1 MKIWEAL
8 IYGLVAGLTGLLPV
22 SFSGHAAVLQDA
34 FALSPLTQGGGLYVR
49 AAITL
54 GLSAAL
60 VLAFPGELQ
69 LTCGELARRPQR
81 GKRARQPSPRRR
93 AVLMGLLALPI
104 GLLSLIWCAA
114 GRAHHAPVAHR
125 RVLLPERPYPVCCG
139 TARRTEGCPRAH
151 APGCAAGRRDS
162 SGRRAA
168 RPVAARPDAGCL
180 PSARPADG
188 FRPALYG
195 DADGLGFSL
204 CEFVYRLLRAVIV
217 GTFSASLWLPML
229 VALVASTVA
238 GYFALQ
244 YLKYLLHREKL
255 RVFFYYCW
263 DAAVIALI
271 LALINA

>member
-93 AVLMGLLALPI
+93 AVLM
-104 GLLSLIWCAA
+104 LSLI
-114 GRAHHAPVAHR
+114 H
-125 RVLLPERPYPVCCG
+125 
-139 TARRTEGCPRAH
+139 
-151 APGCAAGRRDS
+151 
-162 SGRRAA
+162 
-168 RPVAARPDAGCL
+168 
-180 PSARPADG
+180 
-188 FRPALYG
+188 
-195 DADGLGFSL
+195 
-204 CEFVYRLLRAVIV
+204 I
-217 GTFSASLWLPML
+217 
-229 VALVASTVA
+229 
-238 GYFALQ
+238 
-244 YLKYLLHREKL
+244 
-255 RVFFYYCW
+255 
-263 DAAVIALI
+263 
-271 LALINA
+271 

>member
-114 GRAHHAPVAHR
+114 AERITRLSLIAVFFCLNGLVLFAVGRP
-125 RVLLPERPYPVCCG
+125 G
-139 TARRTEGCPRAH
+139 GQKDARALTL
-151 APGCAAGRRDS
+151 
-162 SGRRAA
+162 
-168 RPVAARPDAGCL
+168 PDALLAGATRL
-180 PSARPADG
+180 AM
-188 FRPALYG
+188 LT
-195 DADGLGFSL
+195 LGFSL

-255 RVFFYYCW
+255 RVFSYYCW

>member
-104 GLLSLIWCAA
+104 SLLSLIWCAA
-114 GRAHHAPVAHR
+114 A
-125 RVLLPERPYPVCCG
+125 ERITRLSLIAAFFCLNG
-139 TARRTEGCPRAH
+139 LILF
-151 APGCAAGRRDS
+151 AAGRPGGQKDAPRS
-162 SGRRAA
+162 CSRMRCWQARLVWPPCCPACRRS
-168 RPVAARPDAGCL
+168 V
-180 PSARPADG
+180 
-188 FRPALYG
+188 
-195 DADGLGFSL
+195 
-204 CEFVYRLLRAVIV
+204 
-217 GTFSASLWLPML
+217 
-229 VALVASTVA
+229 
-238 GYFALQ
+238 
-244 YLKYLLHREKL
+244 
-255 RVFFYYCW
+255 
-263 DAAVIALI
+263 
-271 LALINA
+271 

>member
-34 FALSPLTQGGGLYVR
+34 FALSPLM
-49 AAITL
+49 
-54 GLSAAL
+54 
-60 VLAFPGELQ
+60 Q

-114 GRAHHAPVAHR
+114 A
-125 RVLLPERPYPVCCG
+125 ERITRLSLIAAFFCLNG
-139 TARRTEGCPRAH
+139 LILF
-151 APGCAAGRRDS
+151 AAGRPGGQKDA
-162 SGRRAA
+162 RALML
-168 RPVAARPDAGCL
+168 PDALLAGATRLAAVL
-180 PSARPADG
+180 PGLSPLGLTLAVCRLRDLRMD
-188 FRPALYG
+188 FALRFT
-195 DADGLGFSL
+195 AMLTLGFSL
-204 CEFVYRLLRAVIV
+204 CEFVYRLLRAVVV
-217 GTFSASLWLPML
+217 GAFSASLWLPML

-255 RVFFYYCW
+255 RVFSYYCW

>member
-69 LTCGELARRPQR
+69 LTCG
-81 GKRARQPSPRRR
+81 
-93 AVLMGLLALPI
+93 
-104 GLLSLIWCAA
+104 
-114 GRAHHAPVAHR
+114 
-125 RVLLPERPYPVCCG
+125 
-139 TARRTEGCPRAH
+139 
-151 APGCAAGRRDS
+151 RRDS

-195 DADGLGFSL
+195 DADA
-204 CEFVYRLLRAVIV
+204 RLFAV
-217 GTFSASLWLPML
+217 
-229 VALVASTVA
+229 
-238 GYFALQ
+238 
-244 YLKYLLHREKL
+244 
-255 RVFFYYCW
+255 
-263 DAAVIALI
+263 
-271 LALINA
+271 

>member
-114 GRAHHAPVAHR
+114 AERITRLSLIAAFFCLNGL
-125 RVLLPERPYPVCCG
+125 VLF
-139 TARRTEGCPRAH
+139 
-151 APGCAAGRRDS
+151 AAGRPGGQKDA
-162 SGRRAA
+162 RALML
-168 RPVAARPDAGCL
+168 PDALLAGATRLAAVL
-180 PSARPADG
+180 PGLSPLGLTLAVCRLRFTAM
-188 FRPALYG
+188 LT
-195 DADGLGFSL
+195 LGFSL
-204 CEFVYRLLRAVIV
+204 CEFVYRLLRAVVV
-217 GTFSASLWLPML
+217 GAFSASLWLPML
-229 VALVASTVA
+229 VALVASTLA

-255 RVFFYYCW
+255 RVFSYYCW

>member
-114 GRAHHAPVAHR
+114 A
-125 RVLLPERPYPVCCG
+125 ERITRLSLIAVFFCLNG
-139 TARRTEGCPRAH
+139 LILF
-151 APGCAAGRRDS
+151 AAGRPGGQKDA
-162 SGRRAA
+162 RALML
-168 RPVAARPDAGCL
+168 PDALLAVCRL
-180 PSARPADG
+180 RDLRTD
-188 FRPALYG
+188 FALRFT
-195 DADGLGFSL
+195 AMLTLGFSL

-217 GTFSASLWLPML
+217 GAFSASLWLPML

-255 RVFFYYCW
+255 RVFSYYCW

>member
-104 GLLSLIWCAA
+104 GLLIAAFFCLNGLILFAA
-114 GRAHHAPVAHR
+114 GRP
-125 RVLLPERPYPVCCG
+125 G
-139 TARRTEGCPRAH
+139 GQKDARALML
-151 APGCAAGRRDS
+151 
-162 SGRRAA
+162 
-168 RPVAARPDAGCL
+168 PDALLAGATRLAAVL
-180 PSARPADG
+180 PGLSPLGLTLAVCRLRDLRTD
-188 FRPALYG
+188 FALRFT
-195 DADGLGFSL
+195 AMLALGFSL

-255 RVFFYYCW
+255 RVFSYYCW

>member
-114 GRAHHAPVAHR
+114 AERITRLSLIAAFFCLNGLVRLAA
-125 RVLLPERPYPVCCG
+125 VLPGLSPLGLTLSVC
-139 TARRTEGCPRAH
+139 RLRDLRTDFALRF
-151 APGCAAGRRDS
+151 
-162 SGRRAA
+162 
-168 RPVAARPDAGCL
+168 
-180 PSARPADG
+180 SAM
-188 FRPALYG
+188 LT
-195 DADGLGFSL
+195 LGFSL
-204 CEFVYRLLRAVIV
+204 CEWLYRLLRAVIV

-255 RVFFYYCW
+255 RVFSYYCW